1 MVAATAVAL
10 AGSTKE
16 MKGSLVL
23 QDLLTIRNLIFARFG
38 SCRSANHSNT
48 YCANHPYRNPGRTEV
63 PIGPVW
69 EGRPD
74 NIREIWK
81 LSPDAEE
88 VRLTLLALL
97 RQIEENL
104 QSEYPIGISVD
115 DTVVWQ
121 LGEFR
126 EKRAVDEL
134 RRIIGFSTDKEY
146 EDGYG
151 LKWTRRK
158 AVQLAHEALEK
169 IEETRPLEWT
179 QEPEFG
185 PHPNWRLGPPYCG
198 CDICRSD
205 RQAMGVQIPESL
217 IGESPEEGEVG
228 RIVAEADVYAKA
240 PWWKRI
246 LGR

>member
-88 VRLTLLALL
+88 VRL
-97 RQIEENL
+97 R
-104 QSEYPIGISVD
+104 
-115 DTVVWQ
+115 
-121 LGEFR
+121 
-126 EKRAVDEL
+126 
-134 RRIIGFSTDKEY
+134 
-146 EDGYG
+146 
-151 LKWTRRK
+151 
-158 AVQLAHEALEK
+158 
-169 IEETRPLEWT
+169 
-179 QEPEFG
+179 
-185 PHPNWRLGPPYCG
+185 
-198 CDICRSD
+198 
-205 RQAMGVQIPESL
+205 
-217 IGESPEEGEVG
+217 
-228 RIVAEADVYAKA
+228 
-240 PWWKRI
+240 
-246 LGR
+246 